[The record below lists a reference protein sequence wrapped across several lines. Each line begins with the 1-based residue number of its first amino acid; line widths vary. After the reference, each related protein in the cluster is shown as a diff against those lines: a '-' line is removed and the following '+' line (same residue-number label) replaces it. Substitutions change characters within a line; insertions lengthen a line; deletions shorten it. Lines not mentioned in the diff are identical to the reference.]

1 MSGCLTP
8 GGASGGL
15 SGGTKYRA
23 SRPGRTSE
31 RGRGGVWGGNS
42 RVGEGSSSESI
53 EGEGRGETNKD
64 LCVQKLPTPQLSV
77 FITPLL

>member
-1 MSGCLTP
+1 M
-8 GGASGGL
+8 
-15 SGGTKYRA
+15 
-23 SRPGRTSE
+23 
-31 RGRGGVWGGNS
+31 
-42 RVGEGSSSESI
+42 GEGSSSESI

>member
-1 MSGCLTP
+1 MPQSTEHQGQ
-8 GGASGGL
+8 AGL
-15 SGGTKYRA
+15 V
-23 SRPGRTSE
+23 
-31 RGRGGVWGGNS
+31 RGGWGGVFGGGNS

>member
-1 MSGCLTP
+1 MAALAP
-8 GGASGGL
+8 GGWGCRKVQSIKA
-15 SGGTKYRA
+15 
-23 SRPGRTSE
+23 RPDW
-31 RGRGGVWGGNS
+31 WGGS
-42 RVGEGSSSESI
+42 LGEGIPEWGEGSSSESI

>member
-23 SRPGRTSE
+23 SRPGRTVL
-31 RGRGGVWGGNS
+31 GGGNL
-42 RVGEGSSSESI
+42 EGI
-53 EGEGRGETNKD
+53 RF
-64 LCVQKLPTPQLSV
+64 V
-77 FITPLL
+77 

>member
-23 SRPGRTSE
+23 SRPGRTVLGGGRGRE
-31 RGRGGVWGGNS
+31 FRGDKVRLRGRGRGNEQ
-42 RVGEGSSSESI
+42 RP
-53 EGEGRGETNKD
+53 
-64 LCVQKLPTPQLSV
+64 LCLKN
-77 FITPLL
+77 